1 MSKIGMMNRQT
12 VSIGEINILET
23 VIQEHIHVHKEGVF
37 VINELNGMKDDCAQP
52 EETAAAAEPQTEPV
66 QDSSASVV
74 SDGEKTGKS
83 DGAGV
88 QEDFRENL
96 NMDEER
102 YSPKR
107 FWRFR
112 SGNDEVSRDKL
123 ILSRI
128 KDEDL
133 MEYLALEQRR
143 VEFLQQVKE
152 AKEKRILD
160 AFRLV
165 VTLAAIVALTYF
177 LQDNPTILISI
188 LYVAGIVAALKVWR
202 NPQDKGRGDYH

>member
-1 MSKIGMMNRQT
+1 M
-12 VSIGEINILET
+12 
-23 VIQEHIHVHKEGVF
+23 
-37 VINELNGMKDDCAQP
+37 INELDSMKDDCAQP
-52 EETAAAAEPQTEPV
+52 AETAAAAEPQTAPDASGADEKAEPECGY
-66 QDSSASVV
+66 QKQESAYR
-74 SDGEKTGKS
+74 
-83 DGAGV
+83 
-88 QEDFRENL
+88 EDFRENL

-102 YSPKR
+102 YSSKR

-143 VEFLQQVKE
+143 VEFIQQAKE